1 MRALLTRDGLHQF
14 PGAGRDVGEQRGTES
29 MRGLSCSLHEES
41 WHALAIEHGAV
52 IPSDG
57 EFFTAVTISV
67 NPRKTARSEARGA
80 HHHVK
85 VFCHHVSGYSVA
97 NVHVDAAVGTI
108 TRTEHLRGPANIE
121 PLTPGDAFPILAV
134 VELIEKLRFHAGVI
148 GVAVADQQ
156 LVADRIGRVEE
167 VINGLRVEHS
177 IGEGA
182 VIGGDEAVAVQA
194 ARDGIDMR
202 AIVEVPD
209 GLGCGLARA
218 DHQSS
223 ADIPPT
229 VQQLLGAREQIDV
242 VEDARGVQGAV
253 LCPRRHLGFQPAG
266 NHHVAAANGLRLLSS
281 LPFGLTAS

>member
-1 MRALLTRDGLHQF
+1 MADVGLGVSQPQAEHGSGKSACDQVRRIPMLLGAEIFIRRRTMRALLTRDGLHQF

-121 PLTPGDAFPILAV
+121 PLTPGA
-134 VELIEKLRFHAGVI
+134 
-148 GVAVADQQ
+148 
-156 LVADRIGRVEE
+156 
-167 VINGLRVEHS
+167 
-177 IGEGA
+177 
-182 VIGGDEAVAVQA
+182 
-194 ARDGIDMR
+194 
-202 AIVEVPD
+202 
-209 GLGCGLARA
+209 
-218 DHQSS
+218 
-223 ADIPPT
+223 
-229 VQQLLGAREQIDV
+229 
-242 VEDARGVQGAV
+242 
-253 LCPRRHLGFQPAG
+253 
-266 NHHVAAANGLRLLSS
+266 LSRY
-281 LPFGLTAS
+281 